1 MAKCLH
7 QNTKAQSLIFCEPGK
22 EGKDGNQPLPTS
34 FPHLGQVTASSE
46 RSYLCLRFGYTFY
59 YTCTFLKI
67 SPADRVRTPCQVWSS
82 LPRRGDQDPK
92 L

>member
-34 FPHLGQVTASSE
+34 FPHLGQVTASVSAVTFVLD
-46 RSYLCLRFGYTFY
+46 SDIHFTTHVRF
-59 YTCTFLKI
+59 
-67 SPADRVRTPCQVWSS
+67 
-82 LPRRGDQDPK
+82 
-92 L
+92 